1 MAGFYD
7 GTELLSQ
14 MDIEGIRPEVYMC
27 QTNNSAGKTTW
38 FTRWLIKKF
47 KNTGELF
54 MLVYRY
60 EYELDD
66 VDAQFFEPVHKLF
79 FPNDTMT
86 IQKDI
91 LDKGDKKTGKKA
103 TGYVRLFLNN
113 VHCGFA
119 VCLNGIDAI
128 KKHAHV
134 FNTVSRIFMDEFQS
148 ETNKYLPQEARKMWA
163 LHKAISRG
171 GGSQS
176 RYVPLIMC
184 ANPITLLNPYYSQ
197 MNVAARLK
205 SNTRFLKGKGWVL
218 EQGFNE
224 SAAKA
229 LSESRFNIAFSEG
242 DEQYLAYSTQGV
254 YLNDN
259 LSFIE
264 KLSGKSRYLLTI
276 TANGK
281 QYGVRVYESL
291 GYVYC
296 DNTADPSYPITV
308 ALTTDDHTAS
318 SLLIAKSNNMIKIMR
333 QYFDAGLFRFKNL
346 ECKEIIFKL
355 LSY

>member
-1 MAGFYD
+1 MADFYD

-14 MDIEGIRPEVYMC
+14 KDIEGITPEIFMC

-54 MLVYRY
+54 MVLYRY
-60 EYELDD
+60 DYELDD
-66 VDAQFFEPVHKLF
+66 VEEQLFEPVHQLF
-79 FPNDTMT
+79 FPKDTMT
-86 IQKDI
+86 TQKDV
-91 LDKGDKKTGKKA
+91 LDKGDKKKGKKA

-113 VHCGFA
+113 QLCGFA
-119 VCLNGIDAI
+119 VSLNAADMV
-128 KKHAHV
+128 KKKAYI
-134 FNTVSRIFMDEFQS
+134 FNTVSRMFMDEFQS
-148 ETNKYLPQEARKMWA
+148 ETNKYLSDEFRKFWA
-163 LHKAISRG
+163 IHKAVSRG
-171 GGSQS
+171 GGLQS
-176 RYVPLIMC
+176 RYVPVYMC
-184 ANPITLLNPYYSQ
+184 SNPITLLNPYFAHF
-197 MNVAARLK
+197 NVASRLK
-205 SNTRFLKGKGWVL
+205 TDTRFLKGRGWVL
-218 EQGFNE
+218 EQGHNE

-229 LSESRFNIAFSEG
+229 LSESRFNIACSEG

-281 QYGVRVYESL
+281 QYGVRIYESL

-308 ALTTDDHTAS
+308 ALTTADHTAS
-318 SLLIAKSNNMIKIMR
+318 SLLIAKSNNIIKIMR
-333 QYFDAGLFRFKNL
+333 QYFDSGLFRFKNL